1 MLDWRIDRDV
11 VNEWCRGGCGLTVRW
26 GVGACSG
33 CAFDGDEEV
42 GAVLVGACL
51 GLAVCFF
58 VCCGRRSERTC

>member
-11 VNEWCRGGCGLTVRW
+11 VNGWCRGGCGLTVRW

-58 VCCGRRSERTC
+58 FCCGRRSERTC